1 MTEGVLMRAGWI
13 LLGLGLA
20 ATGAAAP
27 QTSDAGKAFRTPWG
41 DPDLQG
47 IWTNATL
54 TPLERPDN
62 APDKEYL
69 TEEEAAAIDGS
80 GIERVL
86 APLKPEVE
94 ASGELNEAYME
105 IGQVVRTRRTS
116 LVIDPPNGKV
126 PFTPEGR
133 ARRGQEF
140 RRLIGAIPI
149 NSYEDRPMNDRC
161 LLTGGLITPNP
172 FYLNNHQIFQ
182 TRDHVAI
189 KSEVMN
195 ETRIIPLDGRPPL
208 DDRIRLWGGSSRGH
222 WEGDTLVV
230 ETANYNGRSVMFGST
245 AEQHVVERFTR
256 VDASTIDYEA
266 TISDPASYTEPWT
279 LANTMRAIEGPIYE
293 YACHEG
299 NYGLVNILEGVRAQE
314 AAKAKQQEKAAPVK
328 N

>member
-1 MTEGVLMRAGWI
+1 
-13 LLGLGLA
+13 LA
-20 ATGAAAP
+20 ATVAAAQ
-27 QTSDAGKAFRTPWG
+27 QTPAAANPFRTPWG

-62 APDKEYL
+62 AADKEFL
-69 TEEEAAAIDGS
+69 TEEEAAQINSA

-94 ASGELNEAYME
+94 ASGELNDAYME
-105 IGQVVRTRRTS
+105 IGEVVRTRRTS
-116 LVIDPPNGKV
+116 LIIDPPNGKV
-126 PFTPEGR
+126 PFTTEGR
-133 ARRGQEF
+133 ARRAQEF

-182 TRDHVAI
+182 TKDHVAI

-195 ETRIIPLDGRPPL
+195 ETRIIPLDRRPPL

-222 WEGDTLVV
+222 WEGNTLVV
-230 ETANYNGRSVMFGST
+230 ETANWNGRSVIFGST
-245 AEQHVVERFTR
+245 AEQRVVERFTR

-266 TISDPASYTEPWT
+266 TVTDPASYTQPWT

-299 NYGLVNILEGVRAQE
+299 NYGLVNILEGVRVQE
-314 AAKAKQQEKAAPVK
+314 AAKAKQQQSQPQPPESPK

>member
-1 MTEGVLMRAGWI
+1 MRAGWI

-20 ATGAAAP
+20 ATVAVPQQTSGAAKP
-27 QTSDAGKAFRTPWG
+27 FRTPWG

-54 TPLERPDN
+54 TPLERPDT

-69 TEEEAAAIDGS
+69 TEEEAAAINES
-80 GIERVL
+80 GIERTL

-105 IGQVVRTRRTS
+105 VGNVVRTRRTS
-116 LVIDPPNGKV
+116 LVIDPANGKV

-133 ARRGQEF
+133 ARRAQEF

-161 LLTGGLITPNP
+161 LLTGGLIVPNP

-182 TRDHVAI
+182 TPDHVAI

-195 ETRIIPLDGRPPL
+195 ETRIIPLDRRPPL
-208 DDRIRLWGGSSRGH
+208 DDRVRLWGGSSRGH

-230 ETANYNGRSVMFGST
+230 ETANWNGRSVLFGST
-245 AEQHVVERFTR
+245 AEQRVVERFTR

-266 TISDPASYTEPWT
+266 TITDPASYTQPWT
-279 LANTMRAIEGPIYE
+279 LANTIRAIEGPIYE

-314 AAKAKQQEKAAPVK
+314 KAREQK
-328 N
+328 